1 MRINWLGSLS
11 PRSSNAFDSVLCDVA
26 NLLAEMFK
34 LFLVFPGSA
43 LTSSLQAVDCWLF
56 SFLLQFQEMYHEVI
70 DTLDIFPVEAD
81 FFLSYSIVLLV
92 KNLEKSLTVADLM
105 DVFPEDEVAV
115 DLETRGVHHEVH
127 RGAVSPLVQ
136 TPPVGEVTTISDVKL
151 GIIEFLSKTSL

>member
-1 MRINWLGSLS
+1 
-11 PRSSNAFDSVLCDVA
+11 
-26 NLLAEMFK
+26 
-34 LFLVFPGSA
+34 
-43 LTSSLQAVDCWLF
+43 
-56 SFLLQFQEMYHEVI
+56 MYHKVI

-136 TPPVGEVTTISDVKL
+136 TAPVGEVTTISDVKL